1 MLSRNCPARKVGAQF
16 QIAANEDERVKSKIL
31 TRRHLNRLHS
41 AGDCFVLSTR
51 ENTAAR
57 PCPSLVLPSR
67 RHTLLLSDYCVIIES
82 LRSPSPFQ
90 TRCNAVNFSYAEHEK
105 RFLHLNALYEQACSR
120 IEFLECTKQC
130 ERSLTENIGMSA
142 YCILVGAHEN
152 WKAAE
157 VKHRKLETNRK
168 RFTQL
173 T

>member
-1 MLSRNCPARKVGAQF
+1 MQP
-16 QIAANEDERVKSKIL
+16 I
-31 TRRHLNRLHS
+31 
-41 AGDCFVLSTR
+41 
-51 ENTAAR
+51 
-57 PCPSLVLPSR
+57 
-67 RHTLLLSDYCVIIES
+67 
-82 LRSPSPFQ
+82 
-90 TRCNAVNFSYAEHEK
+90 FSYAEHEK

-120 IEFLECTKQC
+120 IEFSECVEQC

-142 YCILVGAHEN
+142 YWRVKTYCILVGAHEN